1 MIAFCHRMFFNLL
14 MRAAGPCRL
23 VPLLFALAGALS
35 PGVAGAQNEP
45 AHAVENSGRASAPA
59 ASAPSASSSSAS
71 SSSVS
76 QQPLSSAENDYVL
89 SPGDTIEL
97 SVFREPDLLARSTIA
112 RDGSVQLPLI
122 REIKLADL
130 TVREAR
136 TLLTKLYSEQYLVN
150 PQISLSVV
158 QFAQRKFT
166 IMGQVARPGSYE
178 LQGGQSLG
186 ILEAIG
192 MAGGFT
198 RIADRGRVIVRRGTG
213 GEGRVFKLNAKR
225 MAEGKIEMFE
235 ILPGDVITVGES
247 WF

>member
-1 MIAFCHRMFFNLL
+1 MFFNLL
-14 MRAAGPCRL
+14 LRAVGPGRL

-35 PGVAGAQNEP
+35 AGVASAQDEP
-45 AHAVENSGRASAPA
+45 ARAVENSVRTPAPSAPA
-59 ASAPSASSSSAS
+59 PAPAAPSG
-71 SSSVS
+71 S

-122 REIKLADL
+122 REIQLADL

-150 PQISLSVV
+150 PQISLSVT

-178 LQGGQSLG
+178 LQGGQTLG

-198 RIADRGRVIVRRGTG
+198 RIADRGRVIVRRGAG
-213 GEGRVFKLNAKR
+213 AESQVFKLNAKR